1 MSALDGVSEW
11 GTYKVPVKLTIEY
24 DAEVT
29 LTANNW
35 DDVSEKADEYIS
47 EYYDDMASEVMAM
60 TGKSELKRWEERM

>member
-24 DAEVT
+24 ET
-29 LTANNW
+29 EITITANNY
-35 DDVSEKADEYIS
+35 DDVLEKADDYIS

-60 TGKSELKRWEERM
+60 TGKSTLKNWEEKL

>member
-1 MSALDGVSEW
+1 MSTLDNVSEW

-29 LTANNW
+29 VTANNW
-35 DDVSEKADEYIS
+35 DDVSEKIDEYIS

-60 TGKSELKRWEERM
+60 TGKSELKRWEEQM

>member
-29 LTANNW
+29 VTANNY
-35 DDVSEKADEYIS
+35 DDVLEKADEYIS

-60 TGKSELKRWEERM
+60 TGKSELKKWEERM

>member
-29 LTANNW
+29 VTANNW
-35 DDVSEKADEYIS
+35 DDVSEKIDEYIS

-60 TGKSELKRWEERM
+60 TGKSELKKWEERL

>member
-1 MSALDGVSEW
+1 MSALNGVSEW
-11 GTYKVPVKLTIEY
+11 GTYKVPVNLTVEY
-24 DAEVT
+24 DAEITV
-29 LTANNW
+29 TANNW

>member
-1 MSALDGVSEW
+1 MGALDNVSEW

-29 LTANNW
+29 VTANNW
-35 DDVSEKADEYIS
+35 DDVSEKADEYIN

>member
-29 LTANNW
+29 VTANNW
-35 DDVSEKADEYIS
+35 DDVSEKIDEYVS

-60 TGKSELKRWEERM
+60 TGKSELKKWEERM

>member
-24 DAEVT
+24 DVEVT
-29 LTANNW
+29 VTANNW
-35 DDVSEKADEYIS
+35 DDVSEKIDEYVS

-60 TGKSELKRWEERM
+60 TGKSELKKWEERM

>member
-29 LTANNW
+29 VTANNY
-35 DDVSEKADEYIS
+35 DDVLEKVDEYIS

-60 TGKSELKRWEERM
+60 TGKSELKKWEERM

>member
-1 MSALDGVSEW
+1 MGALDGVSEW

-29 LTANNW
+29 VTANNW
-35 DDVSEKADEYIS
+35 DDVSEKIDEYIS

-60 TGKSELKRWEERM
+60 TGKSELRKWEEQF